1 MPNGRY
7 FLNDM
12 EFEQHIKNL
21 SDRELLEFTARQT
34 YDVSI
39 LAASNKKR
47 VGKLESQSNKRS
59 GVRGGGGAM
68 IGAAVVAVIDYF
80 VRRG

>member
-39 LAASNKKR
+39 VAGSNKKR
-47 VGKLESQSNKRS
+47 IGKLEGQSNKRS
-59 GVRGGGGAM
+59 GVIGGGGAM
-68 IGAAVVAVIDYF
+68 IGAAIVAVINHF
-80 VRRG
+80 TKGG

>member
-12 EFEQHIKNL
+12 ELERHIKHL

-39 LAASNKKR
+39 LAADNKKR
-47 VGKLESQSNKRS
+47 IGRLEGQSNRRT
-59 GVRGGGGAM
+59 GIIGGGGAA
-68 IGAAVVAVIDYF
+68 IGVAIASAIDYF
-80 VRRG
+80 IRRS

>member
-12 EFEQHIKNL
+12 EFEQHIKKL
-21 SDRELLEFTARQT
+21 SDRQLLEFTSRQT
-34 YDVSI
+34 YDISI
-39 LAASNKKR
+39 LARHNEKR
-47 VGKLESQSNKRS
+47 ISALEGQSNRRT
-59 GVRGGGGAM
+59 GIIGGGGAI

-80 VRRG
+80 R